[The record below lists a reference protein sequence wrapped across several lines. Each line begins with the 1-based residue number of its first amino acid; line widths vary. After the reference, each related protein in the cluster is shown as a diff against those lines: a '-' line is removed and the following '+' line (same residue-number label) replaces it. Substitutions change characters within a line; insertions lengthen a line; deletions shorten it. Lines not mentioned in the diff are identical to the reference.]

1 MRPSNALFIAL
12 LFAAGPLVVQA
23 QSSKFGPS
31 EVMLRDAKHKEP
43 KSGVQI
49 GPGNTIAIQSGV
61 GTPTTINVLSFGKN
75 GALLAAGK
83 DFGRVV
89 VWDVTSKKFFCA
101 LDTGQGI
108 VHAVAISPD
117 GQILATAGE
126 GDSFKLR
133 LWHLPDGKLLKTYDS
148 SAGFIHSIAFGPT
161 GEWIVFAENSGPTKV
176 IDLATGKVLLELKDT
191 SFPILSTD
199 GTVLMTT
206 NKTELTIWK
215 TSDWSKL
222 RSLPR
227 SPAYAVPLAVQ
238 PETDAFVYSCAGA
251 FSLARLSTGEVL
263 PTNQPSPPLPQFN
276 LSAGG
281 FAAVDTRAPD
291 VLFGHSDGRL
301 WLWDTKSGKTC
312 TSEVLYSES
321 GALSPDGTLLAGA
334 KDNSIFAQGQ
344 SPDGV
349 LLWDTQRLVQS
360 CGLR

>member
-1 MRPSNALFIAL
+1 
-12 LFAAGPLVVQA
+12 LVQ
-23 QSSKFGPS
+23 P
-31 EVMLRDAKHKEP
+31 E
-43 KSGVQI
+43 SG
-49 GPGNTIAIQSGV
+49 
-61 GTPTTINVLSFGKN
+61 
-75 GALLAAGK
+75 
-83 DFGRVV
+83 
-89 VWDVTSKKFFCA
+89 FF
-101 LDTGQGI
+101 
-108 VHAVAISPD
+108 
-117 GQILATAGE
+117 
-126 GDSFKLR
+126 
-133 LWHLPDGKLLKTYDS
+133 
-148 SAGFIHSIAFGPT
+148 
-161 GEWIVFAENSGPTKV
+161 FAENSGPTKV

-191 SFPILSTD
+191 SFPILSAD

-206 NKTELTIWK
+206 YKTEFTIWK

-238 PETDAFVYSCAGA
+238 PETYAFVYSYAGA
-251 FSLARLSTGEVL
+251 FSLARLTTGEVL

-291 VLFGHSDGRL
+291 LLFGHSDGRL

-334 KDNSIFAQGQ
+334 RDNSIFAQGQ